1 MISIQWPVL
10 VLVFLDETILGLCL
24 LKEFAF
30 ECRWIPLI
38 NPQWTPLASWS
49 TPSWRLHWYSV
60 NSWLTVGGQS
70 TFFHRHA
77 FECWPMSHLAN
88 YQPTYN
94 QCQSRCW
101 LSVNLVSIKCINWHL
116 TTDAFCTHD
125 LNSEDLLA
133 LLTFSLLTCTLPVK
147 ESKQCRYFWQHY
159 TLWWST

>member
-77 FECWPMSHLAN
+77 FECRPMSHLAN

-94 QCQSRCW
+94 QMSIKMLIECKF
-101 LSVNLVSIKCINWHL
+101 SVNQVYR
-116 TTDAFCTHD
+116 
-125 LNSEDLLA
+125 LA
-133 LLTFSLLTCTLPVK
+133 LDPRCLLYTWSQFWRSFGLIDFFSFDMYFT
-147 ESKQCRYFWQHY
+147 SQGKQ
-159 TLWWST
+159 TM